1 MTQKASAIGRI
12 RGRWSAHEIDLD
24 NIDDLDIL
32 AELLHDI
39 SPELAVA
46 FVEEDDEYLGIVRVE
61 GDISDPRVFLSDHR
75 VLFTSALADR
85 LFASALPPVGRRGLD
100 DDSDDTPA
108 GGQPVGDLDLLADL
122 GTDADTLLELITEE
136 GLLPADVVTAI
147 SERAG
152 CADILDEIG
161 S

>member
-1 MTQKASAIGRI
+1 
-12 RGRWSAHEIDLD
+12 
-24 NIDDLDIL
+24 
-32 AELLHDI
+32 
-39 SPELAVA
+39 
-46 FVEEDDEYLGIVRVE
+46 
-61 GDISDPRVFLSDHR
+61 
-75 VLFTSALADR
+75 
-85 LFASALPPVGRRGLD
+85 D